1 MKLEKYILSL
11 ALLGAM
17 NVVVP
22 AHAQNN
28 VTTELQ
34 VDSLFKAQLVDSLI
48 ATPEEVENMLGNLL
62 NDWVQAYEKETDC
75 DTTALLPNY
84 PDSVYIARL
93 SALPYV
99 MEMPYNDKVRSFIDL
114 YVVRRRQ
121 QLSRLLGLSEYYFP
135 IFEEA
140 LNRYGLPLELK
151 NLPIIESALNPT
163 IISRAGAAGL
173 WQFMVAT
180 GRMYGLEINSL
191 IDERCDPIKST
202 DAACRY
208 LKDLYA
214 IYGDWHLVIA
224 AYNCGPGNVN
234 KAIRRAGGK
243 RDYWAI
249 YPYLPRETRGYVPIF
264 IGANYATNYYCEHN
278 VCPQDID
285 MPLLIDTIHTNK
297 RMHLQQVAHVLD
309 IPIELLRNL
318 NPQYRRDILPGG
330 KYYTL
335 CLPVQYAELFI
346 VKENEVLAYKA
357 DELINNRRAEID
369 LAQKSS
375 HTYGSGNVIY
385 YKVRSGNTLG
395 GIAQKYRVSVSQLKR
410 WNNLKGTT
418 IRIGQTLRIYK

>member
-22 AHAQNN
+22 AYAQNN

>member
-1 MKLEKYILSL
+1 MKLRKYILSL

-34 VDSLFKAQLVDSLI
+34 ADSLFKAQLVDSLI
-48 ATPEEVENMLGNLL
+48 ATPEEVENMMGNLL

-264 IGANYATNYYCEHN
+264 IGANYATNYYCDHN

>member
-1 MKLEKYILSL
+1 MKLKKYILSL

-34 VDSLFKAQLVDSLI
+34 ADSLFKAQLVDSLI

-208 LKDLYA
+208 LKDLYT

>member
-1 MKLEKYILSL
+1 MKLRKYILSL

-34 VDSLFKAQLVDSLI
+34 ADSLFKAQLVDSLI
-48 ATPEEVENMLGNLL
+48 ATPEEVENMMGNLL

-114 YVVRRRQ
+114 YVVKRRQ

-264 IGANYATNYYCEHN
+264 IGANYATNYYCDHN

>member
-1 MKLEKYILSL
+1 MKLKKYILSL

>member
-1 MKLEKYILSL
+1 MKLKKYILSL

-75 DTTALLPNY
+75 DTTAFLPNY

>member
-1 MKLEKYILSL
+1 MKLKKYILSL

-418 IRIGQTLRIYK
+418 IRIGQILRIYK

>member
-34 VDSLFKAQLVDSLI
+34 ADSLFKAQLVDSLI
-48 ATPEEVENMLGNLL
+48 ATPEEVENMMGNLL

-99 MEMPYNDKVRSFIDL
+99 MEMPYNDIVRSFIDL

>member
-121 QLSRLLGLSEYYFP
+121 QLSRLLGLAEYYFP

-346 VKENEVLAYKA
+346 VKENEVPAYKA

>member
-1 MKLEKYILSL
+1 MKLKKYILSL

-34 VDSLFKAQLVDSLI
+34 ADSLFKAQLVDSLI

-99 MEMPYNDKVRSFIDL
+99 MEMPYNGNVRSFIDL

-121 QLSRLLGLSEYYFP
+121 QLSRLLGLAEYYFP

-163 IISRAGAAGL
+163 IVSRAGAAGL

-285 MPLLIDTIHTNK
+285 MPLLVDTIMTNK

-309 IPIELLRNL
+309 IPIELVRNL

-346 VKENEVLAYKA
+346 VKEEEVLAYKA

-395 GIAQKYRVSVSQLKR
+395 GIAQKYRVTVSQLKR